1 MRNERSLPPKEGTG
15 SKRPNRDAPASP
27 SNTVFLELLAR
38 EASAV
43 EFEAPVLAA
52 RGRGVDARELAE
64 LEEAKLVALRVRA
77 LLRRRAKREAELSA
91 LFDTA
96 GDLAGLRDLDAVLEA
111 IVHRARQLLGTDTAY
126 MTLHDPERGDTW
138 MRVTD
143 GSVSAKFRAL
153 RLAMGAGL
161 GGLVAQTATPY
172 STADYFADERFRHK
186 THIDDAVL
194 EEGLV
199 AILGVP
205 LKLGARVIGV
215 LFAANRSVRPFTQ
228 DEVALLGSLA
238 AHAAVAIDN
247 ARLLQETRNALDELS
262 EANRQVNAH
271 SQAVE
276 RAALAH
282 DRMTGL
288 VLRGG
293 GVEDVAAVVTEVL
306 GGSLTVLDDAG
317 HPIAGDAGVLAG
329 EASGQVPSESRTK
342 DRTSGRVSS
351 GPRTREGSSGQALS
365 GPRTTAEVI
374 AEAARSSRTLG
385 RTVRRGDLLVA
396 SVDVGAEPLCTLV
409 LRVGG
414 QVSDADQR
422 ILERAA
428 LVTALLLL
436 FRRSVAEAEGRVRGE
451 LLDDLISR
459 PALDGLADRARRVG
473 VNLEADHVVV
483 VVRHGGGRDRAAF
496 WASSQAALRQ
506 GLAAQRG
513 DEVVLLL
520 PGSRP
525 GPVAERVA
533 AELSASLGHPATAGA
548 GGPVRGPAQ
557 VAAAH
562 REAQRCADA
571 LVALGRSGDGA
582 GPEELGF
589 VGLLVGEGR
598 EIGTFVASALGPVI
612 DYDARR
618 GTALVRTLDA
628 YFGTG
633 CSLSRASESLHIHV
647 NTVTQRLERVGQLLG
662 EDWQS
667 PDRALEIQLALR
679 LHRLS
684 G

>member
-1 MRNERSLPPKEGTG
+1 MSTR
-15 SKRPNRDAPASP
+15 
-27 SNTVFLELLAR
+27 VFLELLAR

-43 EFEAPVLAA
+43 EFEGPVLAA
-52 RGRGVDARELAE
+52 RTGGADAEALAE
-64 LEEAKLVALRVRA
+64 LEEAKLAALKVRA

-111 IVHRARQLLGTDTAY
+111 IVHRARQLLGTDAAY

-186 THIDDAVL
+186 TDIDDAVL

-228 DEVALLGSLA
+228 DEVVLLGSLA

-247 ARLLQETRNALDELS
+247 ARLLQETRNALEELS

-317 HPIAGDAGVLAG
+317 RPIAGDAGVLEEDAPG
-329 EASGQVPSESRTK
+329 EAASDQPV
-342 DRTSGRVSS
+342 S
-351 GPRTREGSSGQALS
+351 GPGTGRRPGSKPGTRQRTRKA
-365 GPRTTAEVI
+365 AEVI
-374 AEAARSSRTLG
+374 ADAARSSRALG
-385 RTVRRGDLLVA
+385 RTVRQGHLLVA

-409 LRVGG
+409 LRNGG

-436 FRRSVAEAEGRVRGE
+436 FRRTVAEAEGRVRGE

-473 VNLEADHVVV
+473 VNLDHDHVVV
-483 VVRHGGGRDRAAF
+483 VVRHGGGRERAAF
-496 WASSQAALRQ
+496 WASSQATLHH

-520 PGSRP
+520 PGDRP
-525 GPVAERVA
+525 GPLAKRVA

-548 GGPVRGPAQ
+548 GGPVRGTAE

-571 LVALGRSGDGA
+571 LVALGRAGEGA
-582 GPEELGF
+582 GARELGF

-598 EIGTFVASALGPVI
+598 DIGAFLASALGPVI

-618 GTALVRTLDA
+618 GTALIQTLTA

-633 CSLSRASESLHIHV
+633 GSLSRTSETLHIHV
-647 NTVTQRLERVGQLLG
+647 NTVTQRLDRIGQLLG
-662 EDWQS
+662 DDWQT
-667 PDRALEIQLALR
+667 PERALEIQLALR